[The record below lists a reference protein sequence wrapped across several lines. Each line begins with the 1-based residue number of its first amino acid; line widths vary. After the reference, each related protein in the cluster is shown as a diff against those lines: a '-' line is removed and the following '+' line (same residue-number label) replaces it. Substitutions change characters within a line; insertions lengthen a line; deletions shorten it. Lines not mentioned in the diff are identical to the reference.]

1 MNTSQDQNTADDP
14 PPGAEET
21 DAESPGAVKGTD
33 AGAAFL
39 SGAPAPAGTPGILS
53 AETLSVAGVLFL
65 APVLFSS
72 RVFQLFGWFVLT
84 DTGAEQPALISAEI
98 AVAGGTGALAVL
110 SAAVSLV
117 LSGTRTRAWARWTAA
132 ATVLVGLVALVAS
145 LITFVNVPSGS

>member
-1 MNTSQDQNTADDP
+1 MNTSQDQNTTDGP
-14 PPGAEET
+14 RPGAEET
-21 DAESPGAVKGTD
+21 DTESPGAVEETD

-39 SGAPAPAGTPGILS
+39 SGAPAPAGTPGVLS
-53 AETLSVAGVLFL
+53 AETLSVAGLLFL
-65 APVLFSS
+65 APVLLGG

-98 AVAGGTGALAVL
+98 AVTGGLGALAVL

-117 LSGTRTRAWARWTAA
+117 LSGTRTRAWARWAAA

-145 LITFVNVPSGS
+145 LVTFVSVPSGA